1 MERTK
6 IPPFIAGNWKMHMT
20 APEAKELASAI
31 VKASLELAEAEIVL
45 LPPFTALSE
54 VKKVTEESPVQ
65 LGGQNLFWEEK
76 GAFTGEI
83 SAPMLRS
90 AGCQYVVIGH
100 SERRQFFGEIDE
112 TVNKKIKAALKFNLA
127 PIVCIGESL
136 EEREAGKTMGK
147 VQTQIEKGL
156 EGLSPEEMRNAI
168 IAYEPIWAIGTGR
181 NATPAQA
188 EEVHSLIREN
198 LGKKYGKEMA
208 SCAIIIYGGSV
219 KPVNTYSLLKEK
231 NIDGALVGGASLEAE
246 SFIQIIKEAIRVYKE
261 QTWVL

>member
-1 MERTK
+1 MTRTK

-20 APEAKELASAI
+20 SSEAKNLASVI

-54 VKKVTEESPVQ
+54 VKKMTEESPVQ

-83 SAPMLRS
+83 SAPMLLS
-90 AGCQYVVIGH
+90 AGCQYVVVGH
-100 SERRQFFGEIDE
+100 SERRQFFSETDE
-112 TVNKKIKAALKFNLA
+112 TVNKKIKAALKSNLA

-136 EEREAGKTMGK
+136 EEREAGKTMAK
-147 VQTQIEKGL
+147 VQAQMEKGL
-156 EGLSPEEMRNAI
+156 EGLSAEEMRNVI

-188 EEVHSLIREN
+188 EEVHSFVREK
-198 LGKKYGKEMA
+198 LVKKYGKEMA
-208 SCAIIIYGGSV
+208 SCAIILYGGSV
-219 KPVNTYSLLKEK
+219 KPANTYSLLKEK

-246 SFIQIIKEAIRVYKE
+246 SFIQIVKEAIRAYKE
-261 QTWVL
+261 KTWAL